1 MLSRIMRGVFT
12 RGIPALLKQSP
23 CKIADPTLSRASNA
37 VHTSG
42 FRYKDD
48 KKDDKPSALVLQAFA
63 NAESKEKEAY
73 LDIIRQYKS
82 NNDLR
87 RGHVE
92 FIQVALKY
100 MDDFGVNRDLAV
112 YKVLLDVLPKGK
124 FIPNNIFQT
133 MIMHYPK
140 QQYIAIDLLCKM
152 ETNCVMPDVEMQD
165 MLLNIFGKH
174 GAPLKKFWR
183 MMYWMPKFANL
194 NPWPCARPAP
204 KDPRVLARLAMNKI
218 SSVDVQ
224 TRITEFETKDIQ
236 DSIEDTW
243 IISAMSSLQE
253 RLLQM
258 QSPNNPIFVE
268 GPYTVWVADQCIDY
282 FVLRGE
288 IKKEKKYK
296 DIDGKK

>member
-1 MLSRIMRGVFT
+1 MLSRIMRGVLT
-12 RGIPALLKQSP
+12 RGVPVLLKQP
-23 CKIADPTLSRASNA
+23 PRKIADPSLGRTSNA
-37 VHTSG
+37 VHTRG
-42 FRYKDD
+42 FRHKDD
-48 KKDDKPSALVLQAFA
+48 KKNDKPSALMLQAFA
-63 NAESKEKEAY
+63 NVESKEKETY
-73 LDIIRQYKS
+73 LDILRQYKS

-92 FIQVALKY
+92 FIQVALTY

-140 QQYIAIDLLCKM
+140 QQYVAIDLLCKM
-152 ETNCVMPDVEMQD
+152 EKNCVMPDVEMQD

-204 KDPRVLARLAMNKI
+204 KDPRVLARLAMSKV
-218 SSVDVQ
+218 SSIDVQ
-224 TRITEFETKDIQ
+224 TKITEFETKDIQ

-243 IISAMSSLQE
+243 IVSAMSSLQE
-253 RLLQM
+253 RLLLT
-258 QSPNNPIFVE
+258 QSPSSPIFVE
-268 GPYTVWVADQCIDY
+268 GPFTVWIADQCIDY

-288 IKKEKKYK
+288 VRKKKEYE
-296 DIDGKK
+296 DIDGK